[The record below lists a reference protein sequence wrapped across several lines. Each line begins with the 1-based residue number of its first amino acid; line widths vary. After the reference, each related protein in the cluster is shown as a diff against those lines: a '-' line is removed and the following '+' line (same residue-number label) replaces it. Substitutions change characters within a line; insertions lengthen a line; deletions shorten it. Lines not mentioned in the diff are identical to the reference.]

1 MIRIDFEKK
10 LNGADGSF
18 TLKVDTTIA
27 KGELITLYG
36 PTGSGKSSV
45 LRMLAGLLKPD
56 RGLIKVEGA
65 TWVDTANKISL
76 APQHRD
82 IGMVFQDYTLFPNM
96 TVRENLEYALSD
108 NQDHG
113 IVDELLEVS
122 HLANLQGSR
131 PLLLSGGQK
140 QRVALARALVRK
152 PKILLL
158 DEPLSALDSK
168 MRATLQDYILDFHKQ
183 FDLTTIL
190 VSHDLPEILKMS
202 KHVLLLE
209 NGIISDVSPQQL
221 LKG

>member
-1 MIRIDFEKK
+1 MIRIHVEKK
-10 LNGADGSF
+10 LQGADGAF
-18 TLKVDTTIA
+18 TLKVHTTIV

-45 LRMLAGLLKPD
+45 LRMLSGLLQPD
-56 RGLIKVEGA
+56 HGLIEVDGK
-65 TWVDTANKISL
+65 TWLDTANKMSL
-76 APQHRD
+76 PPQHRD
-82 IGMVFQDYTLFPNM
+82 IGMVFQDYALFPNM
-96 TVRENLEYALSD
+96 TVRENLEFALAK
-108 NQDHG
+108 NQDDG

-122 HLANLQGSR
+122 HLTNLQDSK
-131 PLLLSGGQK
+131 PLLLSGGQR

-190 VSHDLPEILKMS
+190 VSHDLPEIFKMS
-202 KHVLLLE
+202 RRVLLLE
-209 NGIISDVSPQQL
+209 NGSISDVSPQQL